1 MTSLYRKWG
10 RVIRYENGMMICVE
24 EAGEASEVGVFEA
37 RPMLWEEGAQTRVS
51 VPHHFVRQA
60 GAPLAGRVAPLPQSL
75 DPQQVEFYVAQTL
88 LSVHSCIVERLIISA
103 GVSTHETNG
112 VTWTEESRRVHL
124 ALVKET
130 LRVLVDLASFDLD
143 AIRSAAAALTRAGDA
158 REAPTR
164 VRLAPNVAAAL
175 LPSLVGEI
183 AIEQRGGGLDGRGQP
198 IETRAVTADEP
209 PNWYR
214 PSYSIRPRRAW
225 LNLRPLPFGTIDESV
240 PMAVA
245 LLAPVTGTDLRVLCV
260 DGDDVY
266 PAELSAERVAAVS
279 GNDPVWYPYAAGS
292 FGVEM
297 ML

>member
-10 RVIRYENGMMICVE
+10 RVIRYENGIMIRVE
-24 EAGEASEVGVFEA
+24 EAGEASEVDGVFEA
-37 RPMLWEEGAQTRVS
+37 RPMPFGEGAQTRVS
-51 VPHHFVRQA
+51 VPHHS
-60 GAPLAGRVAPLPQSL
+60 LPQTGVSMEA
-75 DPQQVEFYVAQTL
+75 VESFVAQTL

-103 GVSTHETNG
+103 GISTHETNG
-112 VTWTEESRRVHL
+112 VTWTEESQRVHL
-124 ALVKET
+124 SLVKEK
-130 LRVLVDLASFDLD
+130 LRVIVDLASFDLD
-143 AIRSAAAALTRAGDA
+143 AIRAATAALASAGDA

-175 LPSLVGEI
+175 LPSLIGEI
-183 AIEQRGGGLDGRGQP
+183 AIEQRGGGFDGQGQA

-240 PMAVA
+240 PRAVA
-245 LLAPVTGTDLRVLCV
+245 LLAPVIGTTFRVLCI
-260 DGDDVY
+260 DGDHVF

-279 GNDPVWYPYAAGS
+279 VGEPVWYPYAAGS

>member
-10 RVIRYENGMMICVE
+10 RVIRYENGTTIRVE
-24 EAGEASEVGVFEA
+24 EAGEASEVEGVFEA
-37 RPMLWEEGAQTRVS
+37 RPMPLGEGAQTRVS
-51 VPHHFVRQA
+51 VPHHSPPQT
-60 GAPLAGRVAPLPQSL
+60 RVSLPEMSAALQK
-75 DPQQVEFYVAQTL
+75 VEGFVAQTL
-88 LSVHSCIVERLIISA
+88 LSVHSCNVERMIISA
-103 GVSTHETNG
+103 GVAIHETNG
-112 VTWTEESRRVHL
+112 VTWTEESQRVHL
-124 ALVKET
+124 ALVKEK

-143 AIRSAAAALTRAGDA
+143 AIRAAAASLARAGGA
-158 REAPTR
+158 REAPMR

-175 LPSLVGEI
+175 LPSLIGEI
-183 AIEQRGGGLDGRGQP
+183 AIEQRGGGFDGRGQP

-225 LNLRPLPFGTIDESV
+225 LNLRPLPFGTIDESA
-240 PMAVA
+240 PRAVA
-245 LLAPVTGTDLRVLCV
+245 LLAPVVGTNLRVLCI

-266 PAELSAERVAAVS
+266 PAELHAERVAAVS
-279 GNDPVWYPYAAGS
+279 GGEPVWYPYAAGS